1 MSENITRSRF
11 SLWMQAVRPF
21 AYSASIVPVLVGTAL
36 AYFVQ
41 EQFNYIYFIAA
52 MLGGVLL
59 HSGTNLVSE
68 YFDLKSGAD
77 TIDSFGSS
85 RILVEGLMKPKE
97 VLRGGIV
104 AFGAAFLIGI
114 FLVYELGWVIVA
126 LGLVGILG
134 GYFYTADPFGYK
146 YVALGE
152 PLVFTLMGPLM
163 VFGAFYVQTQ
173 QFSWTPI
180 WVSIPVGILVAG
192 ILNANNLRDIP
203 FDTRAKFKTIPSLLG
218 WKSSRRNYRLLVAS
232 AYVTLIGLVVTQV
245 TPPWTLIAMI
255 SLIPSLKLHKIASAA
270 RPETPSD
277 IATLDISTAQLHML
291 FGLLLSAGFVLA
303 SIF

>member
-1 MSENITRSRF
+1 MSEDTTRSRF

-41 EQFNYIYFIAA
+41 GQFNYIYFIAA

-68 YFDLKSGAD
+68 YFDLKAGAD
-77 TIDSFGSS
+77 TPDSFGSS
-85 RILVEGLMKPKE
+85 RILVEKLMEPKD

-104 AFGAAFLIGI
+104 AFAAAFLIGI
-114 FLVYELGWVIVA
+114 FLVYKLGMVIMV
-126 LGLVGILG
+126 LGLIGIVG

-146 YVALGE
+146 YKALGE

-173 QFSWTPI
+173 TFSWTPI
-180 WVSIPVGILVAG
+180 WVSMPIAILVAG
-192 ILNANNLRDIP
+192 ILNANNFRDIQH
-203 FDTRAKFKTIPSLLG
+203 DTHAGFITIPSMLG
-218 WKSSRRNYRLLVAS
+218 WKPSRRFYKLLIIS
-232 AYVTLIGLVVTQV
+232 AYVTLVALVVTKV
-245 TPPWTLIAMI
+245 APLWALLALI
-255 SLIPSLKLHKIASAA
+255 SLIPSMKLHKIANAA
-270 RPETPSD
+270 RPDTPSD
-277 IATLDISTAQLHML
+277 LATLDVSTAQLHML
-291 FGLLLSAGFVLA
+291 FGILLSAGFVLA